1 MIRLR
6 WLGGPAVLLLAASC
20 AVPLAKYEK
29 NQGLLSPAGE
39 RIKIKDKG
47 GGTTEGEF
55 LFADEDAVFL
65 LIEGAGDHPPTVVIK
80 PYEAI
85 RRLKIKGVKNDK
97 WPLFVFLFQA
107 LPAVLIGETYLEET
121 ARPPQ
126 WRTPGWWIFPIA
138 LTVVPA
144 AVTALFLGTGPPA
157 VSLGKGGVDREKM
170 RGFLKYARYPF
181 VPDAVLKQKIL
192 DGLKPAGGPKTA
204 ASP

>member
-6 WLGGPAVLLLAASC
+6 WLGGPAFLLLAASC
-20 AVPLAKYEK
+20 AVPLAIYEK
-29 NQGLLSPAGE
+29 NYDILSPAGE
-39 RIKIKDKG
+39 RIEIKDKG
-47 GGTTEGEF
+47 GGTTAGEF

-65 LIEGAGDHPPTVVIK
+65 LAEAAGDHPPTVVAK
-80 PYEAI
+80 PFKSI
-85 RRLKIKGVKNDK
+85 RSLKIKGIKNNK
-97 WPLFVFLFQA
+97 WPSFVLLFQA
-107 LPAVLIGETYLEET
+107 LPAVLLGATYMAEMDH
-121 ARPPQ
+121 
-126 WRTPGWWIFPIA
+126 PGGGIL
-138 LTVVPA
+138 LTVLTAVPA